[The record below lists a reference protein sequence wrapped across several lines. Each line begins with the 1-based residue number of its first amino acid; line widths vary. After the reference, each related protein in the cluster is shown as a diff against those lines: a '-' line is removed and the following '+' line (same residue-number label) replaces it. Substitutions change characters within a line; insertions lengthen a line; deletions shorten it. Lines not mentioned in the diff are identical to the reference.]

1 MVAPMSFDMGVV
13 FLHWDFYDRR
23 GGKKTI
29 KGDDLIMINEYKNLP
44 YKPEIKPQMIR
55 YIRLSRNLTQ
65 AAVAEK
71 LGVSQ
76 RMISEYESGNIED
89 FSPNVYA
96 RVEELKRR
104 YRIDRVEIDSYRK
117 LMEIKSRRGYKV

>member
-1 MVAPMSFDMGVV
+1 
-13 FLHWDFYDRR
+13 
-23 GGKKTI
+23 
-29 KGDDLIMINEYKNLP
+29 MINEYKNLP
-44 YKPEIKPQMIR
+44 YKPEIKPQMLR

-76 RMISEYESGNIED
+76 RMISEYESGNVED
-89 FSPNVYA
+89 FSPNVYT

-104 YRIDRVEIDSYRK
+104 YRIDRVEIEAYRK
-117 LMEIKSRRGYKV
+117 LIEIKARRGYKV

>member
-1 MVAPMSFDMGVV
+1 M
-13 FLHWDFYDRR
+13 
-23 GGKKTI
+23 I
-29 KGDDLIMINEYKNLP
+29 GDYRNLP
-44 YKPEIKPQMIR
+44 YKPEIKPQMLR

-76 RMISEYESGNIED
+76 RMVSEYESGSIED

-96 RVEELKRR
+96 RVRELVRA
-104 YRIDRVEIDSYRK
+104 YRIDRYEIESYKK
-117 LMEIKSRRGYKV
+117 LMEIKARRGYKV

>member
-1 MVAPMSFDMGVV
+1 
-13 FLHWDFYDRR
+13 
-23 GGKKTI
+23 
-29 KGDDLIMINEYKNLP
+29 MIGNDYSNLP
-44 YKPEIKPQMIR
+44 YKPEIKPQMLK

-65 AAVAEK
+65 AEVAEK

-76 RMISEYESGNIED
+76 KMISDYENGKIED

-96 RVEELKRR
+96 RVEEIKRR

-117 LMEIKSRRGYKV
+117 LIEIKARRGYKV